1 MGKCSA
7 KDKED
12 PVTGSENYGTFH
24 ITPWDI
30 SLLGNISWDKDRLER
45 LVKISEKS
53 TSACYKETGGR
64 LSGPRV

>member
-30 SLLGNISWDKDRLER
+30 SLLGKYLLGQRQIRSVSKDK
-45 LVKISEKS
+45 
-53 TSACYKETGGR
+53 
-64 LSGPRV
+64 